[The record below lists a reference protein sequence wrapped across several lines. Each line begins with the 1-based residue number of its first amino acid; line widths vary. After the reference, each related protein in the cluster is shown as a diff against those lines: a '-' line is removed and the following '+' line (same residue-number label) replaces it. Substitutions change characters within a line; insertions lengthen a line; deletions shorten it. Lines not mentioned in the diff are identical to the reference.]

1 MPRTELLKV
10 SLMLSFIELTVAL
23 SGFCRFDGEV
33 GTVISIPFDKVFRI
47 SPGDVLIFGLNFGT
61 SELRT
66 SKIVLENG
74 SISGMLSS
82 YLSTSLKMKTD
93 DLCFPTSSIKSSSSF

>member
-1 MPRTELLKV
+1 MPRTEPLKV

-23 SGFCRFDGEV
+23 RGFCRLDGEV

-61 SELRT
+61 SEFRT

-82 YLSTSLKMKTD
+82 YFSTSLKMKTD

>member
-1 MPRTELLKV
+1 
-10 SLMLSFIELTVAL
+10 MLSFIELTVAL

-33 GTVISIPFDKVFRI
+33 GIVISIPFDKVFRI
-47 SPGDVLIFGLNFGT
+47 SPGEVLIFGLNFGT
-61 SELRT
+61 SEFRT

-82 YLSTSLKMKTD
+82 YFSTSLKMKTD